1 MHKGFRRS
9 KYKLNKIRV
18 KSAGIRS
25 QPAPFSPSQRCTT
38 NAETSGAKQ
47 TSKKGQ
53 MQQHWELAAAKP
65 CYTASSAS
73 PPLHGPNKGS
83 LLHTGAPTRVL
94 LEITEAL
101 LSWWSPPVF
110 FSVQAK
116 VTYRPTTNGWIQ
128 ESALGL
134 RENGTG
140 CVSINLL
147 LRHVQACNSTGKC
160 RKPEKETEDEKVHR
174 KVFQMCYSTFWD
186 FVHFGLFRFCCWWF
200 CYFTAKHS
208 FDLLLEQRTSF
219 RAPKPPEAPSLIT
232 TYAQP
237 IFPKARRCD
246 FIYLWPGE
254 CFPTPQGCVLSP
266 SSDYFGQFSF
276 FFFPSLWAVTP
287 TLYGERQRAFT
298 ALRKPFTWRQL
309 ERLSVRLALF
319 TLGWVLCKARAWSP
333 FPHRSKQLMRARWK
347 RERKYLSVLP
357 VRSLFTFCLRG
368 NSSGWVPAGAEK
380 QPPSSERKKEA
391 MFV

>member
-25 QPAPFSPSQRCTT
+25 QPAPFSPSQRCTSD
-38 NAETSGAKQ
+38 AEMSGAKQ
-47 TSKKGQ
+47 TPKKDQ
-53 MQQHWELAAAKP
+53 MQQRWELAAAKP

-73 PPLHGPNKGS
+73 PPLHGPNKAS

-101 LSWWSPPVF
+101 LPWWSPPVF

-128 ESALGL
+128 EPALGR

-140 CVSINLL
+140 YVFINLL
-147 LRHVQACNSTGKC
+147 LCRVQARNSAGKC

-174 KVFQMCYSTFWD
+174 KVFQMCYSAFWD

-219 RAPKPPEAPSLIT
+219 WAPSPPEAPSLIT

-246 FIYLWPGE
+246 FIYSWPGE
-254 CFPTPQGCVLSP
+254 CFLTPQGCVLSP

-276 FFFPSLWAVTP
+276 FFSPLLVSSNTYIVWGETESIHSPQKAIHLKAAGEAKCSPCPLHSWMSFVQSL
-287 TLYGERQRAFT
+287 G
-298 ALRKPFTWRQL
+298 L
-309 ERLSVRLALF
+309 E
-319 TLGWVLCKARAWSP
+319 P
-333 FPHRSKQLMRARWK
+333 FPPQIQAINESTM
-347 RERKYLSVLP
+347 
-357 VRSLFTFCLRG
+357 
-368 NSSGWVPAGAEK
+368 EK
-380 QPPSSERKKEA
+380 GKKIS
-391 MFV
+391 